1 MTREQLAAHIKAR
14 HGRTA
19 PGVYGAAG
27 LKRFHDHL
35 HRTYALDHDVEDVER

>member
-1 MTREQLAAHIKAR
+1 MTRAALAAHIKAR

-27 LKRFHDHL
+27 LRRFHAYL
-35 HRTYALDHDVEDVER
+35 HRTHTLDHAVSEV